1 MKKYIPLILLKLET
15 SKLSVG
21 SLVKG
26 VFKPKILIVIL
37 RSVPG
42 SKRPSPW
49 ITFSIVIW

>member
-1 MKKYIPLILLKLET
+1 MKKYMPLILLKLET

-37 RSVPG
+37 RVGSGSNRPG
-42 SKRPSPW
+42 PW
-49 ITFSIVIW
+49 ITFSMVI